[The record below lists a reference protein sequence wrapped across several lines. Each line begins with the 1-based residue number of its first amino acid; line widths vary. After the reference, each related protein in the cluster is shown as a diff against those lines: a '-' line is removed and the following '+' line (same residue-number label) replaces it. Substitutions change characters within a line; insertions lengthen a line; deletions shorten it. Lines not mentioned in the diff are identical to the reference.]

1 MLSPKKRKED
11 GSSYILTRYRLPAL
25 FKAITIIA
33 VTLKVFIYA
42 LFLNEAFGY
51 LRNGNFNDLM
61 KHVTDE
67 V

>member
-1 MLSPKKRKED
+1 MLSPKNRKD
-11 GSSYILTRYRLPAL
+11 GSSYILTRDRFPTL
-25 FKAITIIA
+25 FKAITIIT
-33 VTLKVFIYA
+33 VTLKVLIYA

-51 LRNGNFNDLM
+51 HRNGNFNDLM